1 MDEKRTTGQMV
12 EDMITYATPI
22 IMRWPKLFRYTLG
35 ERIMNQMYEISE
47 LCTAAEMKYYKKTTM
62 QEIDIKKAQLL
73 KMVRRAVQTKYEVKG
88 REGRSE
94 QRTLITIG
102 TYEEWSG
109 RIVTIGRMLGG
120 WMKQISERKE
130 TKP

>member
-88 REGRSE
+88 CEGRSE